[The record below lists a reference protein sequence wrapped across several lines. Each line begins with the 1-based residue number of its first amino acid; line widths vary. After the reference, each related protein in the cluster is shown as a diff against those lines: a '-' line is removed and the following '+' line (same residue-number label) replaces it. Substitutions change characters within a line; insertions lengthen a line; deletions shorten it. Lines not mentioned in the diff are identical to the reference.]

1 MNVPETYIR
10 MAVPGDE
17 DVLAALDRAAWSPL
31 HAVLPAPTEPYE
43 PFFDARHLPE
53 DYLVAVVEDVAG
65 GGGDG
70 GGESSGEAGGG
81 TGGGVVGYVRLG
93 LPTPLAATA
102 HVRQIQGLVVAES
115 VRGRGVARALLR
127 AAAERARAEGARRI
141 TLRVLGHNA
150 PARALYASEGFAVE
164 GVLPGELLIDGEY
177 VDDVLMGRSLVD

>member
-1 MNVPETYIR
+1 MAVMIVPETQIR
-10 MAVPGDE
+10 IADAGDE

-43 PFFDARHLPE
+43 PFFDDRHRPG
-53 DYLVAVVEDVAG
+53 DYLVAVVDGAVAG
-65 GGGDG
+65 
-70 GGESSGEAGGG
+70 
-81 TGGGVVGYVRLG
+81 YIRLV

-102 HVRQIQGLVVAES
+102 HVRQIQGLVVDES

-127 AAAERARAEGARRI
+127 AAVERARGEGARRI

-177 VDDVLMGRSLVD
+177 VDDVLMGRSLPA